1 MLAPG
6 PGYAGSKNS
15 SRPFRIRY
23 PSLKEGNSGPAP
35 KMLNTLLGNLGYVN
49 GGGSSYSSA
58 TGRAVL
64 AYRKVNGMAR
74 KEKATGK
81 IFKKLAKGKG
91 GFKLKHPGAGKHV
104 ETDLSRQVM
113 VLAKHGEVDEIY
125 TISSGA
131 PATPTIQGKF
141 RFYRKDAGLQQPR
154 HVLLGLLHPRIR
166 DPRLPRRAD
175 LSRQPR
181 LPAEPDPRLGPHLQ
195 LDRPRRP
202 DLRLLIGSTVSARET
217 LIAEL
222 REHALVIGEVT
233 LTSGATASYYVD
245 AKRAILRQP
254 AFGALGELVAAEA
267 NERGATAVGGMT
279 MGADPIAS
287 AAIGDPAGRDLL
299 AFFVRK
305 EKKQHG
311 LQRWVEGP
319 LLDAG
324 TKVPDRRGRGHD
336 RRLDGEGDRALPRG
350 GPGDRRHGLGP
361 RPPGRRRREHRRGAE
376 RRPLPPPGDD
386 RRRLPRAQ

>member
-1 MLAPG
+1 
-6 PGYAGSKNS
+6 
-15 SRPFRIRY
+15 
-23 PSLKEGNSGPAP
+23 
-35 KMLNTLLGNLGYVN
+35 MLNTLLGNLGYVN
-49 GGGSSYSSA
+49 GGGSSYSGA

-141 RFYRKDAGLQQPR
+141 RFYRKDAGYNS
-154 HVLLGLLHPRIR
+154 LGMYYSVYFIR
-166 DPRLPRRAD
+166 GYATHGYHDVPTYPASHGCLRNPIPDSVHIYNWIDLGDPIYVILTAAKLNRM
-175 LSRQPR
+175 
-181 LPAEPDPRLGPHLQ
+181 
-195 LDRPRRP
+195 
-202 DLRLLIGSTVSARET
+202 SARET

-287 AAIGDPAGRDLL
+287 AAIGDPGRPRPARLL
-299 AFFVRK
+299 RPQGEEAARPAALGRGAAARRR
-305 EKKQHG
+305 H
-311 LQRWVEGP
+311 EG
-319 LLDAG
+319 A
-324 TKVPDRRGRGHD
+324 DRRGRRHD
-336 RRLDGEGDRALPRG
+336 RRLDRAGDRALPRG

-361 RPPGRRRREHRRGAE
+361 RPPGRRRREHRRGIE
-376 RRPLPPPGDD
+376 RRPLP
-386 RRRLPRAQ
+386 RRWRRSTTSTPSATARAGPRTD

>member
-1 MLAPG
+1 MRKGHRLPVLVSVLVLSLTMTAAVASAQESTVTAPAMTATTTDATTTTPAPAGEEAVPAPAANDARDAREKGAHRAETLPPTTTKVRLKGVRKGRVTAGKRLKVAGTVRRFRVGQKVTIVLNRGKKTVKRVTVKVHAKGKGSSLGQFRFSRKMVAPGMYRIQAVLSPG

-35 KMLNTLLGNLGYVN
+35 KMLNVLLGNLGYVN

-141 RFYRKDAGLQQPR
+141 RFYRKDAGYNS
-154 HVLLGLLHPRIR
+154 LGMYYSVYFIR
-166 DPRLPRRAD
+166 GYATHGYHDVPTYPASHGCLRNPIPDSVHIYNWID
-175 LSRQPR
+175 L
-181 LPAEPDPRLGPHLQ
+181 G
-195 LDRPRRP
+195 
-202 DLRLLIGSTVSARET
+202 
-217 LIAEL
+217 
-222 REHALVIGEVT
+222 
-233 LTSGATASYYVD
+233 
-245 AKRAILRQP
+245 
-254 AFGALGELVAAEA
+254 
-267 NERGATAVGGMT
+267 
-279 MGADPIAS
+279 DPIYVYS
-287 AAIGDPAGRDLL
+287 
-299 AFFVRK
+299 
-305 EKKQHG
+305 
-311 LQRWVEGP
+311 
-319 LLDAG
+319 
-324 TKVPDRRGRGHD
+324 
-336 RRLDGEGDRALPRG
+336 
-350 GPGDRRHGLGP
+350 
-361 RPPGRRRREHRRGAE
+361 
-376 RRPLPPPGDD
+376 
-386 RRRLPRAQ
+386 

>member
-1 MLAPG
+1 MVSPGMYRIQAVLSPG

-35 KMLNTLLGNLGYVN
+35 KMLNILLGNLGYVN

-141 RFYRKDAGLQQPR
+141 RFYRKDAGYNS
-154 HVLLGLLHPRIR
+154 LGMYYSVYFIR
-166 DPRLPRRAD
+166 GYATHGYHDVPTYPASHGCLRNPIPDSVHIYNWID
-175 LSRQPR
+175 L
-181 LPAEPDPRLGPHLQ
+181 G
-195 LDRPRRP
+195 
-202 DLRLLIGSTVSARET
+202 
-217 LIAEL
+217 
-222 REHALVIGEVT
+222 
-233 LTSGATASYYVD
+233 
-245 AKRAILRQP
+245 
-254 AFGALGELVAAEA
+254 
-267 NERGATAVGGMT
+267 
-279 MGADPIAS
+279 DPIYVYS
-287 AAIGDPAGRDLL
+287 
-299 AFFVRK
+299 
-305 EKKQHG
+305 
-311 LQRWVEGP
+311 
-319 LLDAG
+319 
-324 TKVPDRRGRGHD
+324 
-336 RRLDGEGDRALPRG
+336 
-350 GPGDRRHGLGP
+350 
-361 RPPGRRRREHRRGAE
+361 
-376 RRPLPPPGDD
+376 
-386 RRRLPRAQ
+386 